1 MANLACDLPTV
12 EFIGKAMDPC
22 KEDFAGI
29 GYIIY
34 AVDPT
39 DLIKKPEYVN
49 AKGMMRFSKDSFDK
63 SNFYKGKYAYKIIC
77 KKNNAQNQGTGNEG
91 AGKGAAQSLTFTV
104 ENDIENAAYALRL
117 MKNKGDFYFLCTKG
131 EDIYQVVGDPTWG
144 SNLNFNYDS
153 GQEAT
158 SDSGLMATVSCPTAP
173 SPVVFWMPKESDT
186 DGTPAEEPAVL
197 PTFNDISTSEQV
209 KPNEA

>member
-1 MANLACDLPTV
+1 MAKLACDLPTV

-34 AVDPT
+34 AVNPA
-39 DLIKKPEYVN
+39 DLIKKPAYEN
-49 AKGMMRFSKDSFDK
+49 KTGQMRFTAESFDK
-63 SNFYKGKYAYKIIC
+63 SNFKAGKYAYKIIC

-91 AGKGAAQSLTFTV
+91 AGKGAAQSLTFTI

-117 MKNKGDFYFLCTKG
+117 MKNIGDFYFLCTKG
-131 EDIYQVVGDPTWG
+131 ENTYQVVGDPDWG

-173 SPVVFWMPKESDT
+173 SPVVFWYPEGYE
-186 DGTPAEEPAVL
+186 DGTVTGALATYDNVGTGVEPG
-197 PTFNDISTSEQV
+197 E
-209 KPNEA
+209 

>member
-34 AVDPT
+34 AVNPA
-39 DLIKKPEYVN
+39 DLIKKPEYANEV
-49 AKGMMRFSKDSFDK
+49 GEMRFTAESFDK
-63 SNFYKGKYAYKIIC
+63 SNFKAGKYAYKIIC

-117 MKNKGDFYFLCTKG
+117 MKNIGDFYFLCTKG
-131 EDIYQVVGDPTWG
+131 ENTYQVVGDPTWG

-173 SPVVFWMPKESDT
+173 SPVVFWYPEGY
-186 DGTPAEEPAVL
+186 GTEGGVTGSLATYDNVGTGVEPGA
-197 PTFNDISTSEQV
+197 
-209 KPNEA
+209 